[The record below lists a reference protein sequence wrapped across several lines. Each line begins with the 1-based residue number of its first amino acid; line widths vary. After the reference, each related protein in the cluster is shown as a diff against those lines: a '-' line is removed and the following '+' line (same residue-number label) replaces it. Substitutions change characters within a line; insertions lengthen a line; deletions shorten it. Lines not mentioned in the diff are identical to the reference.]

1 MNSPSSINQASV
13 SQRLTQALKQAKI
26 QLEEVER
33 AKKEPIAIVG
43 VGCRFPGG
51 ANDPETFWQI
61 LRDGVDTITPIPGDR
76 WNIDEYYDP
85 NPDTLGKIYTRNG
98 GFLNQ
103 IDQFDPQFFGI
114 SPREA
119 HSLDPQQRLLL
130 EVTWEALENAG
141 QPVQDLVGSNT
152 GVFIGIGQNDYAQK
166 QLNAG
171 NPTRIGTYDGTGNG
185 FCFASGRLSYILGLL
200 GPNMAVDTACSSSLV
215 SIHLACQSLRAGEC
229 NLALAGGVQLILS
242 PEVTLFLSRAHALS
256 PDGRCKTFD
265 ADANGYGRGE
275 GCGILVLKRLSDA
288 VANGD
293 HILAL
298 IRGSAVNH
306 NGISSGLTVPNKQ
319 AQEELIRQALANAR
333 VSPHEVDYVE
343 AHGTGTIL
351 GDPIEVRALGT
362 VYGKERSQE
371 RPLLIG
377 SVKTNIGH
385 LEAAAGVAGLIKVVL
400 ALQHKHIPP
409 HLHYQKP
416 NPHINWQQL
425 PIKVAQSLASWTSDK
440 PRLAAVS
447 SFGISGTNA
456 HLILES
462 APEQQKLAIEEQ
474 RPLHLFTLT
483 AKTPTALKQLAQSY
497 INSLGSNPS
506 LAIGDLCFSANT
518 GRSHLGHRLSVVAA
532 STSELEKKL
541 TAFVT
546 GQAVAGVSQKQIS
559 GNRSPKIA
567 FLFTGQGSQY
577 VNMGRQLYETHPGF
591 RQILDYCAEILQ
603 PYLERPLLEILY
615 PPTSEE
621 SQLDAAESQLQATAY
636 TQPALFALEYALYQV
651 WKSWGIEPTVVM
663 GHSVGE
669 YVAACVAGVFSLEDG
684 LKLIAHRARLMQS
697 LQPNGTMVAVFAE
710 EAQVQEV
717 IQPYSNQVAIA
728 AINGP
733 QHCVISGESQAI
745 EAILTILQAKQ
756 ITTKQLKV
764 SHAFHSPQM
773 EPMLAEFEQVARQI
787 TYSTPQIEL
796 ISNLTGQPA
805 NQSIATSEYW
815 CTHVRQAVQFATS
828 VDTLIEKGCELL
840 VEIGAKPTLLG
851 MIRHCLTPEM
861 MERVALLPSLRA
873 NTDDW
878 QQLLQS
884 LGELYV
890 HGVSIDWVEFDQ
902 YYSRSRLILP
912 NYPFERQRYWIAAS
926 QRQFTTKIHPLLSS
940 KFQSPLLQETLFE
953 SDCSLDELPFLQD
966 HKVYEQVVVPGA
978 FHLALLLGASEL
990 TFNTKG
996 SILQDVVFT
1005 QAMVMPE
1012 TGGRK
1017 LHLSITPNE
1026 HSGSTFELISSP
1038 DQNTNVKSSWTIHAT
1053 GNCLPNHQSI
1063 DFIEPVSISDILA
1076 RCPQEISGKDL
1087 YTKLSQ
1093 RQIQLGSSF
1102 QWLRSLWKGE
1112 QEILG
1117 KLELPDTLTGVEEY
1131 QLHPSLI
1138 DACFQ
1143 LLVVIL
1149 PIDGTETVVPLKIQQ
1164 FRFYQRPQTSHLW
1177 AYARIHGTETTN
1189 SNSLISDVQ
1198 LLDETGQVIAEIEGF
1213 EGKIVTPE
1221 SLLRQLQSDLYQ
1233 DCYKVVWQP
1242 QSLDRTRE
1250 ILPQTTSRCWL
1261 ILADEGGKGRS
1272 LAHFLAKDGDHCI
1285 LVFPGSNYQN
1295 LATNHYQLN
1304 PTVAADFQR
1313 LLTEIS
1319 LPADA
1324 ILEVVHLWSLDTNT
1338 SSATLSSALELSCGS
1353 GLHLVQAIAQ
1363 THSFKNV
1370 KLWLITQGCQAVN
1383 DNLTDICVQQS
1394 AVWGLGQVIRLEHPN
1409 IHCVNL
1415 DLDPK
1420 EQAIDLYSLLIELAA
1435 TNSEDQIAYR
1445 QGVRYIPQLVR
1456 LAAPTSEKP
1465 VEISADG
1472 SYLITGGLGAL
1483 GLEVANW
1490 LAAQGAGTL
1499 VLTGRKKAN
1508 SATQQIIQ
1516 QIEETG
1522 TQVFV
1527 ISADVSQPESVA
1539 QLLQKI
1545 KQNLPPLRGIIHA
1558 AGVLD
1563 DGVLLQQ
1570 TWERFQLVTAPKI
1583 AGAWNLHQLTQ
1594 NISLDFFVCFSS
1606 VASLLGSPGQANY
1619 AAANAFLDALAHYRQ
1634 GLGKSSLSI
1643 NWGPWSEAGMAT
1655 RLSNSQQQRWATQ
1668 GITPIKPDKGLQT
1681 LEKLLQQHHA
1691 QVGVVAIN
1699 WSEFGKQIAGQRTP
1713 SLISELMSS
1722 VRQQS
1727 QPSTYV
1733 VQKLPIRE
1741 SWQNISPTERKQKLI
1756 KYVQSTVAHV
1766 LGLSAN
1772 QLDNKQPLN
1781 TMGLDSLMTVELKNR
1796 LQADLG
1802 VDVPIAQL
1810 VEEVTIIDLVHI
1822 IQPQLEESQVDDAS
1836 ASTPNIT
1843 STDTKELFSSN
1854 KIDLSDSVALLE
1866 RIEQLTDEQVNTW
1879 LHSLLS

>member
-33 AKKEPIAIVG
+33 AKKEPIAVVG

-51 ANDPETFWQI
+51 ANDPESFWQI
-61 LRDGVDTITPIPGDR
+61 LRDGVDTITPIPGAR

-85 NPDTLGKIYTRNG
+85 NRDTLGKIYTRNG

-242 PEVTLFLSRAHALS
+242 PEVTLFLCRAHALS

-265 ADANGYGRGE
+265 ADADGYGRGE

-362 VYGKERSQE
+362 VYGKERSRE

-385 LEAAAGVAGLIKVVL
+385 LEASAGVAGLIKVIL

-425 PIKVAQSLASWTSDK
+425 PIKVAQSLTSWTSDK

-462 APEQQKLAIEEQ
+462 APEQQKLVIEEQ

-506 LAIGDLCFSANT
+506 LAISDLCFSANT
-518 GRSHLGHRLSVVAA
+518 GRSHLDHRLSVVAA
-532 STSELEKKL
+532 SAAELEKKL

-546 GQAVAGVSQKQIS
+546 GQAVAGVSQKQTL

-577 VNMGRQLYETHPGF
+577 VNMGRQFYETHPGF
-591 RQILDYCAEILQ
+591 RQTLDYCAEILQ

-615 PPTSEE
+615 PPTDEE

-669 YVAACVAGVFSLEDG
+669 YVAACVAGVFSLADG

-710 EAQVQEV
+710 ETQVQEV
-717 IQPYSNQVAIA
+717 IQPYSNQIAIA

-733 QHCVISGESQAI
+733 QHCVISGEHQAI

-773 EPMLAEFEQVARQI
+773 EPMLVEFEQVARQVN
-787 TYSTPQIEL
+787 YSTPQIEL

-805 NQSIATSEYW
+805 NQSIATPEYW
-815 CTHVRQAVQFATS
+815 CCHIRQTVQFAAS
-828 VDTLIEKGCELL
+828 VDTLITKGCELL

-851 MIRHCLTPEM
+851 MIRHCLTADM
-861 MERVALLPSLRA
+861 LERVTLLPSLRA
-873 NTDDW
+873 NIDDW

-884 LGELYV
+884 LGQLYV
-890 HGVSIDWVEFDQ
+890 YGVYIDWFEFDK

-912 NYPFERQRYWIAAS
+912 NYPFERQRYWIAS
-926 QRQFTTKIHPLLSS
+926 HQRQSATKIHPLLSS

-966 HKVYEQVVVPGA
+966 HKIYNQVVVPGA
-978 FHLALLLGASEL
+978 FHLALLLGSGEL
-990 TFNTKG
+990 TFSTKG
-996 SILQDVVFT
+996 CILQDVVFT

-1012 TGGRK
+1012 TGERK
-1017 LHLSITPNE
+1017 LHLSIIPNE
-1026 HSGSTFELISSP
+1026 ELEAAFELISLP
-1038 DQNTNVKSSWTIHAT
+1038 DQSTNQKSSWNIHAT
-1053 GNCLPNHQSI
+1053 GNFLHHQSI
-1063 DFIEPVSISDILA
+1063 ASIQSVSIEDIQA
-1076 RCPQEISGKDL
+1076 RCPKEIFGKDL
-1087 YTKLSQ
+1087 YAALSQ
-1093 RQIQLGSSF
+1093 RQIQLGTSF

-1143 LLVVIL
+1143 LLVATL
-1149 PIDGTETVVPLKIQQ
+1149 PTDGTETVVPFKIKQ

-1177 AYARIHGTETTN
+1177 AYAQIHGTETTN

-1242 QSLDRTRE
+1242 QSLDYTKE

-1261 ILADEGGKGRS
+1261 ILADQGGKGRS
-1272 LAHFLAKDGDHCI
+1272 LAHYLAKDGDRCI
-1285 LVFPGSNYQN
+1285 LVFPGGDYRN

-1304 PTVAADFQR
+1304 PIVAADFQR

-1324 ILEVVHLWSLDTNT
+1324 ILEVVHLWSLNTNT
-1338 SSATLSSALELSCGS
+1338 SSLTLSSALELGCGS
-1353 GLHLVQAIAQ
+1353 GLHLVQAITQ
-1363 THSFKNV
+1363 NHSFKNG
-1370 KLWLITQGCQAVN
+1370 KLWLVTQGVQAVS
-1383 DNLTDICVQQS
+1383 DNITDVCVQQS
-1394 AVWGLGQVIRLEHPN
+1394 AVWGLGQVIRLEHPKL
-1409 IHCVNL
+1409 HCVNL
-1415 DLDPK
+1415 DLDP
-1420 EQAIDLYSLLIELAA
+1420 EEHALDLYSLLTELAT
-1435 TNSEDQIAYR
+1435 TNSEEQIAYR
-1445 QGVRYIPQLVR
+1445 QRRRYIPRLER
-1456 LAAPTSEKP
+1456 LAAPTLEKR

-1483 GLEVANW
+1483 GLKVANW
-1490 LAAQGAGTL
+1490 LAAQGARTL
-1499 VLTGRKKAN
+1499 VLTGRKEAD
-1508 SATQQIIQ
+1508 SAAQQVIQ
-1516 QIEETG
+1516 QIEGTA

-1527 ISADVSQPESVA
+1527 IPADISQPESVA
-1539 QLLQKI
+1539 HLLQKI
-1545 KQNLPPLRGIIHA
+1545 KQTLPPLRGIIHA

-1570 TWERFQLVTAPKI
+1570 TWERFRLVMAPKV

-1594 NISLDFFVCFSS
+1594 DIPLDFFVCFSS
-1606 VASLLGSPGQANY
+1606 AASLLGSPGQANY

-1634 GLGKSSLSI
+1634 GLGLLSLSI
-1643 NWGPWSEAGMAT
+1643 NWGPWSDAGMAT
-1655 RLSNSQQQRWATQ
+1655 RLANSQQHRWATQ
-1668 GITPIKPDKGLQT
+1668 GITPIKSDKGLQT
-1681 LEKLLQQHHA
+1681 LEKLLGQRHA
-1691 QVGVVAIN
+1691 QVGVVTIN
-1699 WSEFGKQIAGQRTP
+1699 WSEFEQQLSTQKTP
-1713 SLISELMSS
+1713 SLISELVNC
-1722 VRQQS
+1722 VRQ
-1727 QPSTYV
+1727 PSKPLATV
-1733 VQKLPIRE
+1733 AQKLPIRE
-1741 SWQNISPTERKQKLI
+1741 RWHHVSQTERKQNLI
-1756 KYVQSTVAHV
+1756 TYLQSTVAHV
-1766 LGLSAN
+1766 LGLN
-1772 QLDNKQPLN
+1772 VKQMDNEQPLSIL
-1781 TMGLDSLMTVELKNR
+1781 GLDSLMTVELKNR
-1796 LQADLG
+1796 LQDDLG
-1802 VDVPIAQL
+1802 VDIPIAKFIEQIAI
-1810 VEEVTIIDLVHI
+1810 TDLLNI
-1822 IQPQLEESQVDDAS
+1822 IQPQLDDSQVDDAI
-1836 ASTPNIT
+1836 ASTPKIT
-1843 STDTKELFSSN
+1843 STDTKELFGGQ
-1854 KIDLSDSVALLE
+1854 KIDLRDSVALLE
-1866 RIEQLTDEQVNTW
+1866 RIKQLTDEQVDTW

>member
-1 MNSPSSINQASV
+1 MSSPSYIDQATLT
-13 SQRLTQALKQAKI
+13 QRLTQALKQART

-33 AKKEPIAIVG
+33 AKREPIAIVG

-51 ANDPETFWQI
+51 VNDPESFWGI
-61 LRDGVDTITPIPGDR
+61 LRDGVDTISQIPGDR
-76 WNIDEYYDP
+76 WNIDEYYDS
-85 NPDTLGKIYTRNG
+85 NPDTPGKIYTRSG

-119 HSLDPQQRLLL
+119 QSLDPQQRLLL
-130 EVTWEALENAG
+130 EVSWEALENAG
-141 QPVQDLVGSNT
+141 QPVEDLINSNT
-152 GVFIGIGQNDYAQK
+152 GVFIGIGQNDYAQR

-171 NPTRIGTYDGTGNG
+171 NPSRISTYDGTGNG
-185 FCFASGRLSYILGLL
+185 FCFASGRLSYILGLQ
-200 GPNMAVDTACSSSLV
+200 GPNLAVDTACSSSLV
-215 SIHLACQSLRAGEC
+215 SIHLACQSLQAGEC

-242 PEVTLFLSRAHALS
+242 PEVTLFLSRAQALS

-265 ADANGYGRGE
+265 ASANGYGRGE

-293 HILAL
+293 RILAL
-298 IRGSAVNH
+298 IRSSAVNH
-306 NGISSGLTVPNKQ
+306 NGTSSGLTVPSKK
-319 AQEELIRQALANAR
+319 AQEDLVRQALANAR

-343 AHGTGTIL
+343 THGTGTIL

-362 VYGKERSQE
+362 VYGKGRSSD

-385 LEAAAGVAGLIKVVL
+385 LEAAAGVAGLIKVIL

-416 NPHINWQQL
+416 NPHINWQQI
-425 PIKVAQSLASWTSDK
+425 PVKVVQSLTSWTSDK
-440 PRLAAVS
+440 PRLAGVS

-462 APEQQKLAIEEQ
+462 APEHQKISNEEQ
-474 RPLHLFTLT
+474 RPLHLFTIT
-483 AKTPTALKQLAQSY
+483 AKTPTALKQLAQRY
-497 INSLGSNPS
+497 INHLGNYPS
-506 LAIGDLCFSANT
+506 LPIGDLCFSANT
-518 GRSHLGHRLSVVAA
+518 GRSDFRHRLSVVAA
-532 STSELEKKL
+532 STDELEKKL

-546 GQAVAGVSQKQIS
+546 GQTVAGLSQRQTS
-559 GNRSPKIA
+559 GNRLPKVA

-577 VNMGRQLYETHPGF
+577 VDMGRQLYETHPGF
-591 RQILDYCAEILQ
+591 QQTLNYCAEILR
-603 PYLERPLLEILY
+603 PYLDRSLLEILY
-615 PPTSEE
+615 PATDEK
-621 SQLDAAESQLQATAY
+621 SQLNASESQLQATAY

-651 WKSWGIEPTVVM
+651 WKSWGVEPTVVM

-697 LQPNGTMVAVFAE
+697 LPATGTMVAVFAE
-710 EAQVQEV
+710 QEQVKQI
-717 IQPYSNQVAIA
+717 IQPYSHQVAIA

-745 EAILTILQAKQ
+745 EAISAILQAKK

-773 EPMLAEFEQVARQI
+773 EPMLAAFEQVARQI
-787 TYSTPQIEL
+787 SYSTPQIEL
-796 ISNLTGQPA
+796 IANLTGQPA
-805 NQSIATSEYW
+805 NQSIATPEYW
-815 CTHVRQAVQFATS
+815 CNHVRQTVQFAAS
-828 VDTLIEKGCELL
+828 LDTLIQKGCELL

-851 MIRHCLTPEM
+851 MIRQCLTPEM
-861 MERVALLPSLRA
+861 MEQVALLPSLRA

-884 LGELYV
+884 LGQLYV
-890 HGVSIDWVEFDQ
+890 HGVSIDWFEFDK

-912 NYPFERQRYWIAAS
+912 NYPFERQRYWIEAR
-926 QRQFTTKIHPLLSS
+926 QRQFTAKIHPLLSS
-940 KFQSPLLQETLFE
+940 KFQSPLLQETFFE

-996 SILQDVVFT
+996 CVIQDVVFT

-1017 LHLSITPNE
+1017 IHLSIIPNDQL
-1026 HSGSTFELISSP
+1026 GAAFELISSL
-1038 DQNTNVKSSWTIHAT
+1038 DQSANEKSSWTIHAT
-1053 GNCLPNHQSI
+1053 GNFLQDRQSI
-1063 DFIEPVSISDILA
+1063 VPIEPVSISDILA
-1076 RCPQEISGKDL
+1076 RCPKEISSKDL

-1117 KLELPDTLTGVEEY
+1117 KMQLPDILTGVEEY

-1143 LLVVIL
+1143 LLVAIL
-1149 PIDGTETVVPLKIQQ
+1149 AIDGTETVVPFKIQQ
-1164 FRFYQRPQTSHLW
+1164 LRFYQRPQTSHLW
-1177 AYARIHGTETTN
+1177 AYARIHGTETSN
-1189 SNSLISDVQ
+1189 YNSLKGDIQ

-1213 EGKIVTPE
+1213 EGKVVTPE
-1221 SLLRQLQSDLYQ
+1221 TLLRQLQSDLHQ

-1242 QSLDRTRE
+1242 QPLDDKIAIPPE
-1250 ILPQTTSRCWL
+1250 STSRCWL
-1261 ILADEGGKGRS
+1261 IFAEQGDKGRGI
-1272 LAHFLAKDGDHCI
+1272 AQYWVKEGDRCI
-1285 LVFPGSNYQN
+1285 LVFPGSNYEK
-1295 LATNHYQLN
+1295 LAPNHYQLN
-1304 PTVAADFQR
+1304 PTVAADFHR
-1313 LLTEIS
+1313 LLSEIS
-1319 LPADA
+1319 LSAEST
-1324 ILEVVHLWSLDTNT
+1324 LEIVHLWSLDTNSEKIST
-1338 SSATLSSALELSCGS
+1338 ALELSCGS
-1353 GLHLVQAIAQ
+1353 GLYLVQAIAQ
-1363 THSFKNV
+1363 THSFKRG
-1370 KLWLITQGCQAVN
+1370 KLWFVTQGGQAVS
-1383 DNLTDICVQQS
+1383 DHLTDIRVQQS
-1394 AVWGLGQVIRLEHPN
+1394 AVWGLGKVIGLEHPN
-1409 IHCVNL
+1409 IDCVNL
-1415 DLDPK
+1415 DLDPEEK
-1420 EQAIDLYSLLIELAA
+1420 ATDLYSLLAELAVS
-1435 TNSEDQIAYR
+1435 NSDDQVAYR
-1445 QGVRYIPQLVR
+1445 QGIRYVPQLVR
-1456 LAAPTSEKP
+1456 LAATTSEQS
-1465 VEISADG
+1465 VEITADG

-1483 GLEVANW
+1483 GLEVASW
-1490 LAAQGAGTL
+1490 LAAQGARYL
-1499 VLTGRKKAN
+1499 VLTGRKEAD
-1508 SATQQIIQ
+1508 SATQQVIQ

-1527 ISADVSQPESVA
+1527 IPADVSQPKSVA

-1545 KQNLPPLRGIIHA
+1545 KQTLPPLRGIIHA

-1570 TWERFQLVTAPKI
+1570 TWKRFEFVAAPKV

-1594 NISLDFFVCFSS
+1594 DISLDFFVCFSS
-1606 VASLLGSPGQANY
+1606 AASLLGSPGQANY

-1634 GLGKSSLSI
+1634 GLGLPGLSI
-1643 NWGPWSEAGMAT
+1643 NWGPWSEAGMAK
-1655 RLSNSQQQRWATQ
+1655 RLANSQRHRWATQ
-1668 GITPIKPDKGLQT
+1668 GITPIKLDKGLQT
-1681 LEKLLQQHHA
+1681 LEKLLRQRHA
-1691 QVGVVAIN
+1691 QVAVVTIN
-1699 WSEFGKQIAGQRTP
+1699 WSEFAQQFSAQRTP
-1713 SLISELMSS
+1713 SLISELVNS

-1727 QPSTYV
+1727 KPLAAV
-1733 VQKLPIRE
+1733 AQKLLIRE
-1741 SWQNISPTERKQKLI
+1741 RWHHVSQTERKQKLI
-1756 KYVQSTVAHV
+1756 TYLQSTVAYV
-1766 LGLSAN
+1766 LGLNAN
-1772 QLDNKQPLN
+1772 QMDNEQPLN
-1781 TMGLDSLMTVELKNR
+1781 TVGLDSLMTVELKNR

-1802 VDVPIAQL
+1802 VDVPIAQFIEGIAL
-1810 VEEVTIIDLVHI
+1810 NDLVNI
-1822 IQPQLEESQVDDAS
+1822 IQPQLDDSQVDDAI
-1836 ASTPNIT
+1836 ASTLEIT
-1843 STDTKELFSSN
+1843 STDFQELFTSQKDDWTN
-1854 KIDLSDSVALLE
+1854 SVVLLE
-1866 RIEQLTDEQVNTW
+1866 RIEQLTDEQVDSW